1 MLDRS
6 AENNISVE
14 DSKDCCVL
22 RVGERILKR
31 SLGTAICARIAGHK
45 GKSRFTDV
53 SIDLLDRNL
62 DHGEVEKLKKYV
74 QDHCKVAVRHIY
86 SNTADISRKSTCEMQ
101 NIAAEGWSES
111 NNTLYMRS
119 TVRCGQTLSYDGS
132 IVLAG
137 GLNAGGLIEA
147 AQSVVVLGEL
157 CGEARAGL
165 SGGAN
170 PFIYAGSFKPVKVS
184 ISGVSLTY
192 SRIPERM
199 VGANVICSRHQNE
212 LILKERFGETHAKGC
227 VSVGY

>member
-14 DSKDCCVL
+14 EGKDCCVL
-22 RVGERILKR
+22 RVGERVLKR
-31 SLGTAICARIAGHK
+31 SLGTAICARISGHK

-62 DHGEVEKLKKYV
+62 GADEVEKLKKYV
-74 QDHCKVAVRHIY
+74 QDHCKVTVRHIY
-86 SNTADISRKSTCEMQ
+86 SNTADISRKSSGEAHT
-101 NIAAEGWSES
+101 IAVEGWSES
-111 NNTLYMRS
+111 NNTLFIRS
-119 TVRCGQTLSYDGS
+119 TIRCGQTLSYDGS
-132 IVLAG
+132 VVLAG

-147 AQSVVVLGEL
+147 AQSIVVLGQL

-170 PFIYAGSFKPVKVS
+170 PFIYAGAFRPVKVS
-184 ISGVSLTY
+184 IGGVSLTY

-199 VGANVICSRHQNE
+199 AGAKIICSRHQNE
-212 LILKERFGETHAKGC
+212 LILKERFDETPAKGC

>member
-6 AENNISVE
+6 PENNIAVE
-14 DSKDCCVL
+14 EGKDCCVL

-31 SLGTAICARIAGHK
+31 SLGTAICARINDHK

-53 SIDLLDRNL
+53 SIDLLARNL
-62 DHGEVEKLKKYV
+62 GADEAEKLKKYV

-86 SNTADISRKSTCEMQ
+86 SNTADVSRKTSGEAQ
-101 NIAAEGWSES
+101 NIAIEGWSES
-111 NNTLYMRS
+111 NNTLYMRA
-119 TVRCGQTLSYDGS
+119 TVRCGQTLSHDGS

-147 AQSVVVLGEL
+147 AQSIVVLGEL

-170 PFIYAGSFKPVKVS
+170 PFIYAGAFRPVKVS
-184 ISGVSLTY
+184 IGGVSLTY

-199 VGANVICSRHQNE
+199 VGANIICSRHQNE
-212 LILKERFGETHAKGC
+212 LILKERFDETPAKGC

>member
-14 DSKDCCVL
+14 EGKDCCIL

-45 GKSRFTDV
+45 AKSRFTDV

-62 DHGEVEKLKKYV
+62 GADEVEKLKKYI

-86 SNTADISRKSTCEMQ
+86 SNTADISRKSSRETHD
-101 NIAAEGWSES
+101 IAVEGWSES

-119 TVRCGQTLSYDGS
+119 TVRCGQTISCDGS

-147 AQSVVVLGEL
+147 AQSIVVLGQL

-165 SGGAN
+165 SGGTT
-170 PFIYAGSFKPVKVS
+170 PFIYAGSFMPVKVS
-184 ISGVSLTY
+184 IGGVSLTY
-192 SRIPERM
+192 SRIPELM
-199 VGANVICSRHQNE
+199 VGAQIICSRHKNE
-212 LILKERFGETHAKGC
+212 LILKERFDETPAKGC